1 MRQCV
6 KQKGMERE
14 GWSYGAIQGR
24 SPMAFCIWAP
34 KASEP
39 YCLWKYGFPA
49 NLQSAWM
56 TAGRVFLRM
65 GSYFLATAATAR
77 MMRAMPRR
85 SQKPKVRRKMRKEKR
100 MDDSGSMAEIMLASV
115 GRI

>member
-1 MRQCV
+1 V
-6 KQKGMERE
+6 KQKGVERE

-24 SPMAFCIWAP
+24 SPMAFCIRAP

-56 TAGRVFLRM
+56 TAGRVFWRM
-65 GSYFLATAATAR
+65 GPYFLATAATAR
-77 MMRAMPRR
+77 MMRAMPRS

-100 MDDSGSMAEIMLASV
+100 MEDSGSMAEIMLASV